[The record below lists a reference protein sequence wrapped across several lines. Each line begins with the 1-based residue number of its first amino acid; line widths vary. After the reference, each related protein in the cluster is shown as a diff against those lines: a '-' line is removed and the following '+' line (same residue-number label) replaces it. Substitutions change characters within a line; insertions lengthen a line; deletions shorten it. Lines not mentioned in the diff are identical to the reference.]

1 MMIGYYNLR
10 EPISGKADLGPG
22 THPRIQAIDA
32 LNLGAAFASAT
43 VATAVS
49 KRSWSSV
56 LADHFREVR
65 IYG

>member
-1 MMIGYYNLR
+1 MMIGYYSLR
-10 EPISGKADLGPG
+10 EPISGKADLSPG

-49 KRSWSSV
+49 KEKLVQSSRRY
-56 LADHFREVR
+56 LREVR